1 MPALPYK
8 STIYVSKFEEE
19 GSEPDNYHLVNL
31 HLLGSI
37 IGSTAHGDLR
47 Q

>member
-1 MPALPYK
+1 MPALLYK
-8 STIYVSKFEEE
+8 STIYVSKSEVE
-19 GSEPDNYHLVNL
+19 GSEPYNCHLVNL
-31 HLLGSI
+31 HLLGSM